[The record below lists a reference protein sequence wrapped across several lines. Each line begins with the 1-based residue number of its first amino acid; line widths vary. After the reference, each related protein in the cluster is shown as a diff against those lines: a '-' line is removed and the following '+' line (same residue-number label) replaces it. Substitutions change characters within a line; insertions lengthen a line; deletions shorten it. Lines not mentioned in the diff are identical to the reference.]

1 VGASSEI
8 LCPIDFSNPS
18 RTALRYACAL
28 AEHFGARLTVLTV
41 NDPLLAEV
49 AELRLGAS
57 WMREDSERELQR
69 FVAET
74 FEHGAPGHVRV
85 QYAVS
90 SGKPAPEI
98 LRMAREHHCDLLV
111 MGTRGLTGVRKLFFG
126 STTER
131 VLRETSV
138 PVLLTPA
145 AETGPLTL
153 EDVKRAVRRVLAP
166 VDLSSATARQVRVA
180 RGIAE
185 ALEAPLLLLHVIEPL
200 RYPIPSHIS
209 LPSIDAERR
218 SRAEQALEGLI
229 SAMPP
234 RVKAEALV
242 GYGDPAEEI
251 AKTAHDRKEGL
262 IVMGLHAS
270 ALAGPRMGS
279 VTYRVL
285 CLAPSLVLAL
295 PPVVDGHASQSPSD
309 IIEASAVR
317 NST

>member
-1 VGASSEI
+1 MGANSDV

-18 RTALRYACAL
+18 RTALRYAVAL

-57 WMREDSERELQR
+57 WMREDSEHELRR

-74 FEHGAPGHVRV
+74 FEHGSPDHVPV
-85 QYAVS
+85 QYAIA

-98 LRMAREHHCDLLV
+98 LRIAREHRSDLLV

-153 EDVKRAVRRVLAP
+153 EDVKRAIRRVLAP
-166 VDLSSATARQVRVA
+166 VDLSPATSRQARVA

-200 RYPIPSHIS
+200 RYPMPSHIP
-209 LPSIDAERR
+209 LPSVMRNAA
-218 SRAEQALEGLI
+218 SRAEQALDDLI
-229 SAMPP
+229 SAMPQ
-234 RVKAEALV
+234 VKAEALV
-242 GYGDPAEEI
+242 AYG
-251 AKTAHDRKEGL
+251 
-262 IVMGLHAS
+262 
-270 ALAGPRMGS
+270 
-279 VTYRVL
+279 
-285 CLAPSLVLAL
+285 
-295 PPVVDGHASQSPSD
+295 
-309 IIEASAVR
+309 
-317 NST
+317 